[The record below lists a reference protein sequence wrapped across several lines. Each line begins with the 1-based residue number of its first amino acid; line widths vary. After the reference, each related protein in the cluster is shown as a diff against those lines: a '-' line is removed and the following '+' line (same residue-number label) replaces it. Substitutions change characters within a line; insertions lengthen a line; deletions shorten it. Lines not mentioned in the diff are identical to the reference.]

1 MVETDDPHIR
11 IDEGGDDDE
20 LEIDE
25 L

>member
-1 MVETDDPHIR
+1 MVETDDHHIR